1 MQLDILAEFTYSN
14 RAIFLES
21 ERTGP
26 HSIRFQPVEAY
37 RRPLLRAVTR
47 REFNDEP
54 TGTFE
59 HLSAEGGTRTAE
71 PFVDPRR
78 LIAVH
83 EARVTELEAQ
93 WDDLE
98 SGWDG
103 MLEIDR
109 EELAKVVARLGV
121 GGVVIDKVTEVVQ
134 DAVGHAVEH
143 VGGVAGHER
152 RARGT
157 KRLRRPPDAGDRLA
171 DHIRSPVGRHND
183 DVGVDAADG
192 AEQPA
197 RRVAPQIGK
206 GDARPPGRGGIVA
219 EMVGD
224 ADARTTPSKDGRST
238 GRRLVGA
245 GPDPD
250 DPGVGQVSKRV
261 AQRVAAEVQSVVV
274 GERDA
279 VHAKELQHL
288 GRWARAR
295 GWDQRPG
302 RAE

>member
-26 HSIRFQPVEAY
+26 QSIRFQPVEAH

-59 HLSAEGGTRTAE
+59 YLSAEGGTRAAE
-71 PFVDPRR
+71 PFADPRR

-83 EARVTELEAQ
+83 EARVTELEGQ
-93 WDDLE
+93 WDGLE

-121 GGVVIDKVTEVVQ
+121 GGVVVDKVTEVVQ
-134 DAVGHAVEH
+134 DAV
-143 VGGVAGHER
+143 GHER

-171 DHIRSPVGRHND
+171 DHIRSPVGD
-183 DVGVDAADG
+183 TTTMSASTLPMALSSQQG
-192 AEQPA
+192 ASL
-197 RRVAPQIGK
+197 RRSAKVT
-206 GDARPPGRGGIVA
+206 PGR
-219 EMVGD
+219 
-224 ADARTTPSKDGRST
+224 P
-238 GRRLVGA
+238 GA
-245 GPDPD
+245 
-250 DPGVGQVSKRV
+250 
-261 AQRVAAEVQSVVV
+261 AA
-274 GERDA
+274 
-279 VHAKELQHL
+279 
-288 GRWARAR
+288 
-295 GWDQRPG
+295 
-302 RAE
+302 